1 MTDRAAMLR
10 YDETEHRAASSAMA
24 KEIRRRSEAPD
35 KAFIEHIRGDFTRI
49 FDRVLADRDAES
61 PTRG

>member
-1 MTDRAAMLR
+1 MTDRGAMLR
-10 YDETEHRAASSAMA
+10 YDEMEHRAVLNAMA

-35 KAFIEHIRGDFTRI
+35 KAFIEHIPGDLTRI